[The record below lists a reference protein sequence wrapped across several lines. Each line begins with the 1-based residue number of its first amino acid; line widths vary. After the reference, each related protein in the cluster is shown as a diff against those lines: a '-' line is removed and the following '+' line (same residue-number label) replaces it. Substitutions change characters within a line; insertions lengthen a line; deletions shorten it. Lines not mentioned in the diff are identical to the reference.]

1 VSSSAARRDLD
12 LMVINIELTLTSII
26 QGVALYFLA
35 ENAHQT
41 LSIQKIASWPYAVAG
56 LLIIFVF
63 WSRSILHTL
72 TLIRWPLELVH
83 NFIYIACA
91 LGEAMLFTHL
101 GNPRAWFAL
110 STLFAAGVW
119 ALFVFDLRMISAR
132 LSHRSDEALVRLC
145 AAVRRDQWLNI
156 GWLVPGLF
164 LLNAACLICINRRP
178 DFFIDGKAHVYLV
191 VAQAVVLLIYL
202 AYVVRLFARL
212 APLIRATR
220 EEWYATLPER
230 PGAPK

>member
-1 VSSSAARRDLD
+1 
-12 LMVINIELTLTSII
+12 MVINIELTLTSII

-35 ENAHQT
+35 ENAHHT
-41 LSIQKIASWPYAVAG
+41 LSIQQIASWPYVVSG

-72 TLIRWPLELVH
+72 TLIRWPLEFVH
-83 NFIYIACA
+83 NFFYIAFA
-91 LGEAMLFTHL
+91 LGEALLFTRI

-119 ALFVFDLRMISAR
+119 ALFVFDLRMITAR
-132 LSHRSDEALVRLC
+132 LSHRSDEAVLRLC
-145 AAVRRDQWLNI
+145 EAVRRDQWLNI
-156 GWLVPGLF
+156 SWLVPGLF
-164 LLNAACLICINRRP
+164 LLNAACFICIKMRP
-178 DFFIDGKAHVYLV
+178 DIFIEGKAHVYLI

-202 AYVVRLFARL
+202 AYVVRLFGRL

-220 EEWYATLPER
+220 EEWYATLQEQP
-230 PGAPK
+230 PK